1 VVANGSNG
9 EMRSLCTIDL
19 NPIVLRDSM
28 LFSLLFNDRVAVKP
42 GSEGRNMGPWPW
54 LANGPRPPD
63 LPIGPASL
71 QTWAEQQRAGAF
83 PSKGRPLFLLHGAK
97 SEKQTL
103 WRHRSDK

>member
-9 EMRSLCTIDL
+9 EMRSLCTVDL
-19 NPIVLRDSM
+19 NPIVSRDSM

-63 LPIGPASL
+63 LYIGPAL
-71 QTWAEQQRAGAF
+71 GWAAAGRRIPVEGAPF
-83 PSKGRPLFLLHGAK
+83 VFLHGAK

-103 WRHRSDK
+103 WQHRSDK